1 MNVTVNEQKNEQR
14 IEQRN
19 EQRLPAIIKVLGTGG
34 AGGNALDRMIE
45 CGLEGVEFIAVNTD
59 IQDLAKNRA
68 AAKLQIGSRLTG
80 GRGAG
85 GIPEIGEK
93 AALEDIDLIAGI
105 VERTDM
111 VFITAGMGGGT
122 GTGAAPVIAKVAK
135 DAGALTVG
143 VVTKPFDYEARA
155 KMSIALEGIRKLREV
170 VDTLIIIPNQY
181 LFKIVDQST
190 PLPQAYLMADEVLRQ
205 GVQGISDL
213 INKTGFQNLDFADVE
228 STLKGQGIALMGIG
242 YGRGENR
249 AREAVVNAVENPL
262 LEDITIEG
270 ATRVLINIT
279 CSPNISLVET
289 QEIVGYVTG
298 KADRDVQE
306 KHGIIFE
313 NDLEDQVKVTVIA
326 TGFQNTGPRSRQG
339 GVEGVRPVEPD
350 ILGIGEWEKIQ
361 DRSRQGSG
369 LTHRNGRDD
378 LDYPTVLR
386 GRGQGGLHNDSDRDL
401 QPELILKS
409 DPVETLR

>member
-1 MNVTVNEQKNEQR
+1 
-14 IEQRN
+14 
-19 EQRLPAIIKVLGTGG
+19 
-34 AGGNALDRMIE
+34 MIE
-45 CGLEGVEFIAVNTD
+45 CGLWGVEFIAVNTD
-59 IQDLAKNRA
+59 IQDLAKNKA
-68 AAKLQIGSRLTG
+68 GTKLQIGSKLTG

-93 AALEDIDLIAGI
+93 AALEDIDLIAGA
-105 VERTDM
+105 VEGADM

-122 GTGAAPVIAKVAK
+122 GTGSAPVIARAAK

-155 KMSIALEGIRKLREV
+155 KMSIAMEGIRRLREV

-181 LFKIVDQST
+181 LFKIVERTT

-242 YGRGENR
+242 YGSGENR

-262 LEDITIEG
+262 LEDTTIEG

-279 CSPNISLVET
+279 CARNISLVET
-289 QEIVGYVTG
+289 EEIVGYVTG

-313 NDLEDQVKVTVIA
+313 DELEDRIKVTVIA
-326 TGFQNTGPRSRQG
+326 TGFQNASSRAAGRQG
-339 GVEGVRPVEPD
+339 GLELGRSPETD

-361 DRSRQGSG
+361 DRSKRGTG
-369 LTHRNGRDD
+369 LTHRNGNDD

-386 GRGQGGLHNDSDRDL
+386 DRTGSRHAVSGEVL
-401 QPELILKS
+401 QPELLFKAE
-409 DPVETLR
+409 PVETSR

>member
-1 MNVTVNEQKNEQR
+1 MNFTVNET
-14 IEQRN
+14 
-19 EQRLPAIIKVLGTGG
+19 RLPALIKVFGAGG

-45 CGLEGVEFIAVNTD
+45 CGLMGVEFTAINTD
-59 IQDLAKNRA
+59 IQDLAKNKA
-68 AAKLQIGSRLTG
+68 MTKLQIGSKLTG

-85 GIPEIGEK
+85 GIPEIGEN
-93 AALEDIDLIAGI
+93 AAIEDIDLIAGA
-105 VERTDM
+105 VEGADM
-111 VFITAGMGGGT
+111 VFIAAGMGGGT
-122 GTGAAPVIAKVAK
+122 GTGSAPVIARAAK

-155 KMSIALEGIRKLREV
+155 KMSIALEGIRKLRDV

-213 INKTGFQNLDFADVE
+213 INKTGFQNLDFADVKA
-228 STLKGQGIALMGIG
+228 TLKGQGIALMGIG

-262 LEDITIEG
+262 LEDTTIEG

-279 CSPNISLVET
+279 CSRDISLVET
-289 QEIVGYVTG
+289 EEIVGYVTG

-313 NDLEDQVKVTVIA
+313 DELEDQIKVTVIA
-326 TGFQNTGPRSRQG
+326 TGFQNA
-339 GVEGVRPVEPD
+339 GVHAAGRGSLEGVRSAEPD
-350 ILGIGEWEKIQ
+350 ILGIGEWEKIH
-361 DRSRQGSG
+361 DRSKHGTG
-369 LTHRNGRDD
+369 LTHRNGVDD

-386 GRGQGGLHNDSDRDL
+386 DRTAGGRQSVSGEAL
-401 QPELILKS
+401 QPELLFKAE
-409 DPVETLR
+409 PVETR

>member
-1 MNVTVNEQKNEQR
+1 MNITVNEQKV
-14 IEQRN
+14 N
-19 EQRLPAIIKVLGTGG
+19 EQRLPALIKVFGPGG
-34 AGGNALDRMIE
+34 AGGNALDRMID
-45 CGLEGVEFIAVNTD
+45 CGLWGVEFIAVNTD
-59 IQDLAKNRA
+59 IQDLAKNKA
-68 AAKLQIGSRLTG
+68 GTKLQIGSKLTG

-85 GIPEIGEK
+85 GIPDIGEK
-93 AALEDIDLIAGI
+93 AALEDIDLIAGAM
-105 VERTDM
+105 EGADM

-122 GTGAAPVIAKVAK
+122 GTGSAPIIARAAR

-143 VVTKPFDYEARA
+143 VVTKPFDYEARV
-155 KMSIALEGIRKLREV
+155 KMSIAMEGIRRLQEV

-181 LFKIVDQST
+181 LFKIVERTT
-190 PLPQAYLMADEVLRQ
+190 PLPQAYLMANEVLRQ

-242 YGRGENR
+242 YGSGENR

-262 LEDITIEG
+262 LEDTTIEG

-279 CSPNISLVET
+279 CARNISLVET
-289 QEIVGYVTG
+289 EEIVGYVTG

-313 NDLEDQVKVTVIA
+313 DELEDRIKVTVIA
-326 TGFQNTGPRSRQG
+326 TGFQNASLHAAGRQG
-339 GVEGVRPVEPD
+339 GLELGRSPETD

-361 DRSRQGSG
+361 DRSKRGTG
-369 LTHRNGRDD
+369 LTHRNGNDD

-386 GRGQGGLHNDSDRDL
+386 DRTGGRRAVSDEAL
-401 QPELILKS
+401 QPELLFKAE
-409 DPVETLR
+409 PVETR